1 MSIFRPLLSLS
12 LALFAGSAL
21 ASNVFVTN
29 STPETVQIS
38 VQHHGTD
45 SLQKGDEWEQFATE
59 IPPYA
64 TRKVL
69 RFNRVWGVK
78 RGQDYFFD
86 THVTSGNKTVV
97 LEQKMWG
104 TWVDSTVRHSARGD
118 DFNAP
123 WFGGWDI
130 NRFNTH
136 YDGRSSEVGV
146 KPHAT
151 DGYANFRYT
160 IHNKTQPEQVSGDDE
175 LKVATHNIQ
184 ALPLYADKI
193 NARLNEIPDNMQ
205 GYDVIMFQE
214 AFDSKRDDML
224 LELADE
230 YPYQTHIPSGDDW
243 NVFDSGTVIVSRYP
257 IVNVDDFIYPDC
269 TGTDCGGDKG
279 VIYAEII
286 KDGKAYHVTNT
297 HAASFDTDEARALR
311 QVQFQ
316 QIRDFV
322 DSKNIP
328 SWEPVMM
335 GGDLNVNKFSH
346 PGDHA
351 DMLSNLD
358 AFEPQNTGY
367 EATYDARVNKYI
379 DSNKTAHLDYVLVSN
394 THKAPVE
401 SRNDI
406 RVPRSTVDS
415 LWNHWDLSDHFPV
428 MGDFSFEQ

>member
-1 MSIFRPLLSLS
+1 MTAIRFFLFIGLG
-12 LALFAGSAL
+12 LFAGSAL
-21 ASNVFVTN
+21 ATNVFLTN
-29 STPETVQIS
+29 STPETVQITI
-38 VQHHGTD
+38 QHYGD
-45 SLQKGDEWEQFATE
+45 DILVKGDEWEQFVTE

-78 RGQDYFFD
+78 RGKDYFFD
-86 THVTSGNKTVV
+86 TYVTSNNKTVV

-130 NRFNTH
+130 NRFDTH
-136 YDGRSSEVGV
+136 YDGRDSLMGF

-151 DGYANFRYT
+151 SSYADFRYT
-160 IHNKTQPEQVSGDDE
+160 IHNKTQPEQVSGTDA

-184 ALPLYADKI
+184 ALTLYADKI
-193 NARLNEIPDNMQ
+193 NARLNEIPENMQ

-230 YPYQTHIPSGDDW
+230 YPYQTHIPSGSSW
-243 NVFDSGTVIVSRYP
+243 NVFDSGIVIVSRYP
-257 IVNVDDFIYPDC
+257 IVDVDDFIYPDC
-269 TGTDCGGDKG
+269 ADTDCGGDKG
-279 VIYAEII
+279 VLYAEII

-297 HAASFDTDEARALR
+297 HAASFDTEEARTLR
-311 QVQFQ
+311 QEQFQ

-335 GGDLNVNKFSH
+335 GGDLNVNKFTH

-351 DMLSNLD
+351 DMLANLD
-358 AFEPQNTGY
+358 ASEPANTGY
-367 EATYDARVNKYI
+367 EATYDARVNKNIGSSKVAY
-379 DSNKTAHLDYVLVSN
+379 LDYVLVSN
-394 THKAPVE
+394 THLAPVQA
-401 SRNDI
+401 SNDV
-406 RVPRSTVDS
+406 RVPRSAVDS

-428 MGDFSFEQ
+428 LGDFQY